1 MAEEVSVSGTMDVPN
16 APSSRLTSPLLLIAV
31 GVSLGAGYK
40 LSKRQNEKKLVIF
53 GHEVTLAQ
61 QYGIL
66 AICSIFLFMWAGA
79 GAAVFWVLG
88 ASFFIITLHAAFFN
102 IEAVV
107 KTEDSF
113 GLLEEV

>member
-1 MAEEVSVSGTMDVPN
+1 MYFDTVLTIKPKLSF
-16 APSSRLTSPLLLIAV
+16 RLTSPLLLIAV

-88 ASFFIITLHAAFFN
+88 RLYLLKELKDYMH
-102 IEAVV
+102 IEIAY
-107 KTEDSF
+107 
-113 GLLEEV
+113 